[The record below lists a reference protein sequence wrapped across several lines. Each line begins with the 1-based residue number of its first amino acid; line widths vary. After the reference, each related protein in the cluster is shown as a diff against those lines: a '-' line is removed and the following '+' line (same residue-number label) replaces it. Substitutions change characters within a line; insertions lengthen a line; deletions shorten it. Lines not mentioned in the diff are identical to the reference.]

1 MPHEWPIIF
10 TLALDVG
17 IRDSLFCADSP
28 RVNKSFLRWLDWLVP
43 YFPQWQTW
51 DWQITPHHGKRLLSI
66 LTVLAAHSNITIR
79 SAAGA
84 DLKRAA
90 SFSAG
95 VQADIT
101 GYPPAKWNEN
111 KCNEHGFFPLQ
122 DTSPISRHSTWFVAV
137 VVKQTHWLFPA
148 QSLVCFREAGNLSL
162 AQRCINAQWNP
173 EAVCSSK
180 YASHVAE
187 SCLSSPGLQRPAD
200 TQVQTWSR
208 CPSRF
213 VHCCSLSTCLHCG
226 MEGNWKL
233 WERERE
239 KKKWNEVSLSIS
251 GHWWKQK
258 KKTKPMIW
266 CQNVGALVPSSQPR
280 HRVTPHSRLQC
291 VFVFKYPVRDDLWVD
306 TLIDVLLRSS
316 SRKIRWHYLRQNFK
330 LACSQSSYWM
340 CNHGDNGWV
349 TYHQEERL
357 KLGRQKQICSQW
369 AILCITLIAFLNFAR
384 SLQSSRFCQYLK
396 TDYYLKCWKWLI

>member
-251 GHWWKQK
+251 V
-258 KKTKPMIW
+258 I
-266 CQNVGALVPSSQPR
+266 
-280 HRVTPHSRLQC
+280 
-291 VFVFKYPVRDDLWVD
+291 VD
-306 TLIDVLLRSS
+306 TDG
-316 SRKIRWHYLRQNFK
+316 SRRRRQNRWSGAK
-330 LACSQSSYWM
+330 T
-340 CNHGDNGWV
+340 WV
-349 TYHQEERL
+349 HWCRARSRDTAWLRTHDFNVYL
-357 KLGRQKQICSQW
+357 
-369 AILCITLIAFLNFAR
+369 FLNTL
-384 SLQSSRFCQYLK
+384 SGMIYEWIL
-396 TDYYLKCWKWLI
+396 W